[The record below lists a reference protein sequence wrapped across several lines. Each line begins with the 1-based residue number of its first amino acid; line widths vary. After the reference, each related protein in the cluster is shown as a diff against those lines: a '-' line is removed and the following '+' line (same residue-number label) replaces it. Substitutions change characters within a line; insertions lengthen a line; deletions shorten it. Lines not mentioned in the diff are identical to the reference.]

1 MTVYQIRHLKYK
13 CLIYIFIFVWLD
25 NNLEKSSK
33 MDNFS
38 RLLYNLGMLVER
50 ACYLTKIKE
59 LLKENP
65 VVALIGP
72 RQVGKT
78 TLARSLIKPNDLVT
92 FFDLENP
99 THLARLDDPMLTL
112 QSLKGLVII
121 DEIQH
126 CPDLFK
132 ILRVLADRPQLPCRF
147 LVLGSASPTLLKQ
160 SSESLAGRIAYLEI
174 KGFNLQEV
182 GLEQIEKLWVRG
194 AFPRSFLAD
203 SDLISKNWRN
213 DFIRTF
219 LERDLPQLGIRIPTI
234 ALRRFWM
241 MLAHYHGQI
250 WNAAEF
256 SRAFGISTK
265 LVRQYLDILTSTFVI
280 DQLSPWWENISKR
293 QIKAPKI
300 YLSDTGLLH
309 TLLGINVQEDLEN
322 HPKVGASWEGFA
334 MNAIISRLGAQREE
348 TYFWGT
354 HAGAELDLLVIRGNI
369 RLGFEFKRTVMPK
382 PTRSIYTSI
391 ADLNLSHAYIVH
403 AGDDTY
409 PFTDDIT
416 ALSIKRILS
425 DLEPLRG

>member
-1 MTVYQIRHLKYK
+1 M
-13 CLIYIFIFVWLD
+13 LIQRPSYLRKI
-25 NNLEKSSK
+25 
-33 MDNFS
+33 
-38 RLLYNLGMLVER
+38 GMLLEQ
-50 ACYLTKIKE
+50 
-59 LLKENP
+59 NP

-78 TLARSLIKPNDLVT
+78 TLARSILQSDVPIT

-99 THLARLDDPMLTL
+99 AHLSRLDDPMMAL
-112 QSLKGLVII
+112 QSLNGLVII

-126 CPDLFK
+126 LPDLFK
-132 ILRVLADRPQLPCRF
+132 VLRVLADRPQRPCHF

-182 GLEQIEKLWVRG
+182 GIDQLEKLWRRG
-194 AFPRSFLAD
+194 SFPRSFLAN
-203 SDLISKNWRN
+203 SDIISTNWRS

-219 LERDLPQLGIRIPTI
+219 LERDLPQLGIKIPTI

-265 LVRQYLDILTSTFVI
+265 LVRYYLDILTSTFVI
-280 DQLSPWWENISKR
+280 EQLPPWWENISKR

-300 YLSDTGLLH
+300 YINDSGLLH
-309 TLLGINVQEDLEN
+309 TLLGINNQENLES

-334 MNAIISRLGAQREE
+334 INEILTQLNAQREE
-348 TYFWGT
+348 AFFWGT
-354 HAGAELDLLVIRGNI
+354 HAGAELDLLVIRGKV
-369 RLGFEFKRTVMPK
+369 RLGFEFKRTIMPK

-391 ADLNLSHAYIVH
+391 EDLKLSHTYIVH

-409 PFTDDIT
+409 SFAKNIT
-416 ALSIKRILS
+416 ALSLKRILN
-425 DLEPLRG
+425 DLEPLSN